1 MHQWSVREAK
11 DHLSELI
18 EAANHAPQA
27 ITNRGKQAAVVLSQS
42 EYDRLL
48 RLVVPLTEFFARSGL
63 DEIAIERV
71 KASPRKGEGQL

>member
-1 MHQWSVREAK
+1 MHTWSIREAK

-27 ITNRGKQAAVVLSQS
+27 ITNRGKQAAVVLSQG

-48 RLVVPLTEFFARSGL
+48 GLIEPLAEFFARSGL
-63 DEIAIERV
+63 DEIEIERV
-71 KASPRKGEGQL
+71 KAAPRKGEGHV